1 MSDRDRPLFVHEAP
15 GASDDDLHREARAH
29 LAKSPH
35 LQVVAELLAKLRAQD
50 LPWWTPESLRS
61 TWSAR
66 ARMRWYTERPDLRQ
80 KITTEL
86 TGLPPNTART
96 KSPDFQADLL
106 DSVLDNGDVGESQL
120 DHAFHPA
127 DLVVYGP
134 AEQMWTAFRE
144 RMPWMEESPVHQR
157 LVAWLLRTL
166 LADRSSFEGM
176 ARKPIL
182 TPWEVRA
189 AIDPMVWQTRIPA
202 DVRAAVDDARLRQ
215 EKARAREPFTTRQEL
230 LICTPDHIAAS
241 VPLVDLE
248 GVIAAAE
255 RNMGF
260 GAPMANDAMSP
271 EAVALPSAP
280 ASVRSLDACAPLTV
294 VTNGERASASMLRA
308 SRVVAKTG

>member
-1 MSDRDRPLFVHEAP
+1 MFVHEAAS
-15 GASDDDLHREARAH
+15 ASDDDLHREARAH

-35 LQVVAELLAKLRAQD
+35 LQVVAELLGKLRAQD

-61 TWSAR
+61 TWSAK
-66 ARMRWYTERPDLRQ
+66 ARMRWYSERPDLRQ
-80 KITTEL
+80 KITSDL
-86 TGLPPNTART
+86 TGLPPFTSRVKT
-96 KSPDFQADLL
+96 PDFQAELL
-106 DSVLDNGDVGESQL
+106 DAVLDNGDIGAGQF
-120 DHAFHPA
+120 DHAFNPS
-127 DLVVYGP
+127 DMVVYGP
-134 AEQMWTAFRE
+134 AEHMWTAFRE
-144 RMPWMEESPVHQR
+144 RMPWSEESPVHQR

-166 LADRSSFEGM
+166 LSDRSSMEAM
-176 ARKPIL
+176 PRKPIL

-215 EKARAREPFTTRQEL
+215 ERSRARETFTTRQEL

-260 GAPMANDAMSP
+260 GAPMATDAMSP
-271 EAVALPSAP
+271 EAVSMPSGP
-280 ASVRSLDACAPLTV
+280 TSVRSGMDACTPLSV
-294 VTNGERASASMLRA
+294 VGGERPSSSFLRS
-308 SRVVAKTG
+308 SRVVSKAG

>member
-1 MSDRDRPLFVHEAP
+1 MFLHEAAA
-15 GASDDDLHREARAH
+15 GSDDDLHREARAH

-35 LQVVAELLAKLRAQD
+35 LQVVAELLGKLRAHD
-50 LPWWTPESLRS
+50 LPWWTPESLRE
-61 TWSAR
+61 TWSAKG
-66 ARMRWYTERPDLRQ
+66 RMRWYTERPDLRQ
-80 KITTEL
+80 KITSEL
-86 TGLPPNTART
+86 TGLPSNTARVKT
-96 KSPDFQADLL
+96 PDFQAELL
-106 DSVLDNGDVGESQL
+106 DAVLDNGDIGASQF
-120 DHAFHPA
+120 DHAFAPA
-127 DLVVYGP
+127 DMVVYGP

-144 RMPWMEESPVHQR
+144 RMPWNEESPMHQR

-166 LADRSSFEGM
+166 LSDRSSIEGM

-215 EKARAREPFTTRQEL
+215 EKSRAREPFTTRQEL

-260 GAPMANDAMSP
+260 GAPMATDAMSP
-271 EAVALPSAP
+271 EAVAMPSGP
-280 ASVRSLDACAPLTV
+280 SSVRNMDACTPLSV
-294 VTNGERASASMLRA
+294 VGVERPSSPMLRS
-308 SRVVAKTG
+308 SRVVSRAG

>member
-1 MSDRDRPLFVHEAP
+1 MFVHESTST
-15 GASDDDLHREARAH
+15 SDDDLCREARTH
-29 LAKSPH
+29 LARSPH
-35 LQVVAELLAKLRAQD
+35 LQVVAEVLQKLRAQD
-50 LPWWTPESLRS
+50 LPWWTPESLRG

-66 ARMRWYTERPDLRQ
+66 ARMRWYAQRPDLRQ
-80 KITTEL
+80 KITADL
-86 TGLPPNTART
+86 TGLPPNTARVKT
-96 KSPDFQADLL
+96 PDFQADLL
-106 DSVLDNGDVGESQL
+106 DAVLDNGDVGAAEL
-120 DHAFHPA
+120 EHAFQPA

-144 RMPWMEESPVHQR
+144 RMPWNEESPVHQR

-166 LADRSSFEGM
+166 LSDRSHIDGM

-189 AIDPMVWQTRIPA
+189 AIDPVVWQTRIPA

-215 EKARAREPFTTRQEL
+215 ERSRAREPFTTRQEL
-230 LICTPDHIAAS
+230 FICTPDHIAAS

-248 GVIAAAE
+248 GVVAAAE

-260 GAPMANDAMSP
+260 GAPMANDAMTP

-280 ASVRSLDACAPLTV
+280 TSARGDGACAPLTV
-294 VTNGERASASMLRA
+294 VGAGDRTTTMFRP

>member
-1 MSDRDRPLFVHEAP
+1 MFVHEAAS
-15 GASDDDLHREARAH
+15 ASDDDLHREARAH

-35 LQVVAELLAKLRAQD
+35 LQVVAELLGKLRAQD

-61 TWSAR
+61 TWSAK
-66 ARMRWYTERPDLRQ
+66 ARMRWYSERPDLRQ
-80 KITTEL
+80 KITSDL
-86 TGLPPNTART
+86 TGLPSNTSRVKT
-96 KSPDFQADLL
+96 PDFQAELL
-106 DSVLDNGDVGESQL
+106 DAVLDNGDIGAGQFE
-120 DHAFHPA
+120 HAWSPA
-127 DLVVYGP
+127 DMVVYGP
-134 AEQMWTAFRE
+134 AEHMWTAFRE
-144 RMPWMEESPVHQR
+144 RMPWNEESPVHQR

-166 LADRSSFEGM
+166 LSDRSSMEAM
-176 ARKPIL
+176 PRKPIL

-215 EKARAREPFTTRQEL
+215 ERSRARETFTTRQEL

-260 GAPMANDAMSP
+260 GAPMVTDAMSP
-271 EAVALPSAP
+271 EAVSMQSGPT
-280 ASVRSLDACAPLTV
+280 SVRSGMDACTPLSV
-294 VTNGERASASMLRA
+294 VGSEHSSSPFLRS
-308 SRVVAKTG
+308 SRVISKAG